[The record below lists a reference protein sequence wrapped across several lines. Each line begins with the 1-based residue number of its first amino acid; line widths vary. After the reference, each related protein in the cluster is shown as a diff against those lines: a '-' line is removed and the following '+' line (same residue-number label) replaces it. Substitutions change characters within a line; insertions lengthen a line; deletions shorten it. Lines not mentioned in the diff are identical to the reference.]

1 MKSTFTPKQAALA
14 VTCAMAFSLFASTS
28 IAQPRDL
35 DEKALLLDTRGAAVM
50 SGTGLCWHTAFGPAP
65 AWTSGCHADVPAP
78 IAQSVA
84 PAAQPV
90 AAPAPA
96 PRPAPV
102 FVAAAAPLPVYE
114 KVAFDAN
121 VLFDSNSSELRP
133 AGRATLDSFI
143 AKIGGLEMQSVMA
156 IGYADR
162 MGSDT
167 SNQILSEQ
175 RVANVK
181 SYLVSRGVAANRV
194 QTSAWGETR
203 PSTFAAECKD
213 ANNATNVACMQADRH
228 VFIEISGSRIAK

>member
-1 MKSTFTPKQAALA
+1 
-14 VTCAMAFSLFASTS
+14 
-28 IAQPRDL
+28 
-35 DEKALLLDTRGAAVM
+35 
-50 SGTGLCWHTAFGPAP
+50 
-65 AWTSGCHADVPAP
+65 
-78 IAQSVA
+78 
-84 PAAQPV
+84 
-90 AAPAPA
+90 
-96 PRPAPV
+96 
-102 FVAAAAPLPVYE
+102 
-114 KVAFDAN
+114 
-121 VLFDSNSSELRP
+121 
-133 AGRATLDSFI
+133 
-143 AKIGGLEMQSVMA
+143 MQSVMA